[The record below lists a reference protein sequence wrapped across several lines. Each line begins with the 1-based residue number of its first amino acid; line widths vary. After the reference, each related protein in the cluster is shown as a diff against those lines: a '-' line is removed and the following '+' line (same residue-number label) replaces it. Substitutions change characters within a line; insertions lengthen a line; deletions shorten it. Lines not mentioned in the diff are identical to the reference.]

1 MSWSGIMKQTMPQLE
16 SADNLSNNDIDI
28 YSKNTEDIDTMET
41 ETKTK
46 RKLPPFYESTKR
58 KKFALAV
65 LNSMETGKGTL
76 ADDYRLA
83 GYASPT
89 RDIAKA
95 NACTLKKHPEVQA
108 IIKSYKEELF
118 AKLNP
123 EVRAAQLA
131 SIALSDDKRA
141 SLAALQEV
149 NRVFDEYPA
158 GKLKVQQF
166 NEELEKLQDD

>member
-1 MSWSGIMKQTMPQLE
+1 MSDITKQTMPPLKYV
-16 SADNLSNNDIDI
+16 SNLSKTDTDP
-28 YSKNTEDIDTMET
+28 YSKNTEDIKME

-46 RKLPPFYESTKR
+46 TRTDLPPFYESTKR

-65 LNSMETGKGTL
+65 LNSMETGKGTG
-76 ADDYRLA
+76 ADNYRLA
-83 GYASPT
+83 GYSAPT
-89 RDIAKA
+89 RAQAKA

-108 IIKSYKEELF
+108 IIRSYKEELQR
-118 AKLNP
+118 KLNP
-123 EVRAAQLA
+123 ETRAAQLA

-149 NRVFDEYPA
+149 NRVMDEYPA

-166 NEELEKLQDD
+166 NEEIERLQDD

>member
-1 MSWSGIMKQTMPQLE
+1 MPPLKYV
-16 SADNLSNNDIDI
+16 SNLSKTDTDP
-28 YSKNTEDIDTMET
+28 YSKNTEDIKME

-46 RKLPPFYESTKR
+46 TRTDLPPFYESTKR

-65 LNSMETGKGTL
+65 LNSMETGKGTG
-76 ADDYRLA
+76 ADNYRIA
-83 GYASPT
+83 GYSAPT
-89 RDIAKA
+89 RAQAKA

-108 IIKSYKEELF
+108 IIRSYKEELF

-123 EVRAAQLA
+123 ETRAAQLA

-149 NRVFDEYPA
+149 NRVMDEYPA

-166 NEELEKLQDD
+166 NEEIEKLQDD

>member
-1 MSWSGIMKQTMPQLE
+1 M
-16 SADNLSNNDIDI
+16 
-28 YSKNTEDIDTMET
+28 DTTET

-65 LNSMETGKGTL
+65 LNSMETGVGTA
-76 ADDYRLA
+76 ADDYRIA

-89 RDIAKA
+89 RAIAKA

-141 SLAALQEV
+141 SLAALQEA